1 MQNKLLYISILALII
16 LTRCGRK
23 EVTDYR
29 TYLKCLANKD
39 YGLVKEKSVAGI
51 SYKLKHL
58 PSEYVMYTS
67 DFDITQKSKQLKDSL
82 KKIHSNSVTFLLN
95 IGLENSK
102 IKTDITRID
111 VSSYSEFAN
120 RIEKMAFKAQ
130 EWIKL
135 KVRDKEFSPSIVRL
149 ETLNSVETSRN
160 FLVVFNAEKNTP
172 YELLKNDICFIYE
185 DELFETGVNKFLFNK
200 SDFENFPLFVF

>member
-1 MQNKLLYISILALII
+1 MQSKLLYISILALFS
-16 LTRCGRK
+16 LTRCGPK
-23 EVTDYR
+23 VITDYR
-29 TYLKCLANKD
+29 AYLKYLADKEN
-39 YGLVKEKSVAGI
+39 GLVKEKTVAGI
-51 SYKLKHL
+51 TYRLKHL
-58 PSEYVMYTS
+58 PSEYILYSSIS
-67 DFDITQKSKQLKDSL
+67 DINQKSKHQKDSL
-82 KKIHSNSVTFLLN
+82 RRVNANSVTFLLN
-95 IGLENSK
+95 VGLENTTL
-102 IKTDITRID
+102 KTDITRLD

-135 KVRDKEFSPSIVRL
+135 KVKDKEFSPSIVRL

-172 YELLKNDICFIYE
+172 YEILKNDICFIYE
-185 DELFETGVNKFLFNK
+185 DELFDTGVNKFLFNK